1 MSGRVAAGTDAGNPL
16 VTPGVS
22 LHREL
27 ELYVEGGLSPAMAVR
42 TATADAAALL
52 GLSHRVG
59 TIAIG
64 KDADLVLVQG
74 DPLLDITALRR
85 IVTVIRR
92 GVVVK

>member
-1 MSGRVAAGTDAGNPL
+1 
-16 VTPGVS
+16 VS
-22 LHREL
+22 LLREL
-27 ELYVEGGLSPAMAVR
+27 ELYVEGGLSPAAALE

-52 GLSHRVG
+52 GITNRTG

-64 KDADLVLVQG
+64 KDADLVLVNG
-74 DPLLDITALRR
+74 DPRQDITALRR